1 MNTPF
6 NGNLKE
12 TSRAQVVP
20 NSLTISNPRS
30 HSWQI
35 QEVMTHP
42 KASLKSR
49 KYQNLKVAY
58 EVFAKAAAR
67 PQRCGTDGASEKVR
81 GAERRPTRHNLAFL
95 IFYFTPLLLGGAK
108 KWLADVPRHPLSLS
122 QNCLV
127 WLHLSVSARSPSIGK
142 TDQKGTDGCC
152 VLPRAEQQKDRQPAS
167 RPVGQD
173 PQTLLSLSAVR
184 KWGKHI
190 RGHCAA
196 CHIPV
201 TPTPSENIIDLEIK
215 QAVRLQIGFCK
226 CLILPVRFFRRPDA
240 FLHPPPPT
248 TKSRLMLRTRPS

>member
-1 MNTPF
+1 M
-6 NGNLKE
+6 
-12 TSRAQVVP
+12 VP
-20 NSLTISNPRS
+20 NSVTISNPRS
-30 HSWQI
+30 LSWQI

-42 KASLKSR
+42 KASFKRR

-58 EVFAKAAAR
+58 EAFAKAATR
-67 PQRCGTDGASEKVR
+67 PQRWGPDGASERVR
-81 GAERRPTRHNLAFL
+81 VAERRPTRHNLAFY

-108 KWLADVPRHPLSLS
+108 TRLADVPRHPLSLS

-127 WLHLSVSARSPSIGK
+127 WLRLSVSASSPSIGK

-152 VLPRAEQQKDRQPAS
+152 VLPRAQEQQQETDRQTAS
-167 RPVGQD
+167 RPAGQPVGQD

-196 CHIPV
+196 CRIPV

-215 QAVRLQIGFCK
+215 QAARLQIGFRK

-240 FLHPPPPT
+240 FLHPPPPPP
-248 TKSRLMLRTRPS
+248 PSPG